1 MPLDAN
7 YPRARL
13 ECLIEEAGLELV
25 LTDEGVGEQLPA
37 GRAEPVNLESE
48 RVAIGAESD
57 DDLEEK
63 PRAENL
69 AYLIFTSGSTG
80 KPKGVMIEH
89 RSVAAFLNWTQEVFS
104 QEEMNGV
111 LASSSICFDLSVFE
125 IFAPLCM
132 KGRVILVENAL
143 QLPEVAAKDQVRLI
157 NTVPSAIAECIRADV
172 IPFGVTT
179 VNLAGEALSNTLA
192 QKIYEQKAVKRVLNL
207 YGPSED
213 TTYSTYACIERKHNG
228 NIMIGRPI
236 TNTQVYILDEERN
249 LQAIGIAGELYISGE
264 GLARGYYG
272 RPDLT
277 AERFA
282 PNPHR
287 GSGERMYRTGD
298 LCRCEESGDIQYLG
312 RLDHQMKLRGYR
324 IELGEIE
331 AALEEQAGV
340 REAVVEAVGE
350 GGDKSLVGY
359 VVSEE
364 EISEAKIRKNLKE
377 RLPEYM
383 VPAAIVRLEELPL
396 TANGKLDR
404 RRLPKPEWDRPRK
417 EGRTRPSNEVEELVA
432 AVWVDVLGLQEV
444 GVDENFFDLGGHSL
458 KATGLQSRLRKIFRV
473 NIELR
478 GLFES
483 PTVAQ
488 QARLLVDLEST
499 PGNVEKIAQLFSE
512 ILVAEEHEAESTL

>member
-1 MPLDAN
+1 
-7 YPRARL
+7 
-13 ECLIEEAGLELV
+13 
-25 LTDEGVGEQLPA
+25 
-37 GRAEPVNLESE
+37 
-48 RVAIGAESD
+48 
-57 DDLEEK
+57 
-63 PRAENL
+63 
-69 AYLIFTSGSTG
+69 
-80 KPKGVMIEH
+80 
-89 RSVAAFLNWTQEVFS
+89 
-104 QEEMNGV
+104 
-111 LASSSICFDLSVFE
+111 
-125 IFAPLCM
+125 
-132 KGRVILVENAL
+132 
-143 QLPEVAAKDQVRLI
+143 
-157 NTVPSAIAECIRADV
+157 
-172 IPFGVTT
+172 
-179 VNLAGEALSNTLA
+179 
-192 QKIYEQKAVKRVLNL
+192 
-207 YGPSED
+207 
-213 TTYSTYACIERKHNG
+213 
-228 NIMIGRPI
+228 
-236 TNTQVYILDEERN
+236 
-249 LQAIGIAGELYISGE
+249 
-264 GLARGYYG
+264 
-272 RPDLT
+272 
-277 AERFA
+277 
-282 PNPHR
+282 
-287 GSGERMYRTGD
+287 MYRTGD

-340 REAVVEAVGE
+340 MEAVVAAVEE